1 MWRKGV
7 PGTFFLH
14 RHRRSGHIAGT
25 LVKAHEVAEVARGDG
40 LLLRVRSLEA
50 DALRIL
56 RRAER
61 AGELRTAL
69 FAIRE
74 ARSTIQ
80 LLADTERRRLLDEE
94 QTVSVDELMALMAGI
109 TDVILRHVPSRETRV
124 RISDEIRLLAG
135 GSGMDPEPV

>member
-1 MWRKGV
+1 M
-7 PGTFFLH
+7 
-14 RHRRSGHIAGT
+14 
-25 LVKAHEVAEVARGDG
+25 KAHEVAEVARGDG